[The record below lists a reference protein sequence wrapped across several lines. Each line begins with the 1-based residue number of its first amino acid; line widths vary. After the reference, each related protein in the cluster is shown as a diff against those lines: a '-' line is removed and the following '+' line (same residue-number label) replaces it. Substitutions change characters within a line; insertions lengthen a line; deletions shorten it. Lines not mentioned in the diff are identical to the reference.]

1 MRVWRIHI
9 KTSIES
15 GLDRKVLLDFCRQER
30 LVGVGWAEI
39 RTKEN
44 SEEAIREEAAYYDD
58 ATAAIKALNT
68 MRRMQLDDLIWT
80 RLDSQYYLC
89 RVRDIYFK

>member
-15 GLDRKVLLDFCRQER
+15 GLDRRDLLDFCKKEK

-39 RTKEN
+39 RTTIN
-44 SEEAIREEAAYYDD
+44 SLYSFLY
-58 ATAAIKALNT
+58 
-68 MRRMQLDDLIWT
+68 
-80 RLDSQYYLC
+80 
-89 RVRDIYFK
+89 